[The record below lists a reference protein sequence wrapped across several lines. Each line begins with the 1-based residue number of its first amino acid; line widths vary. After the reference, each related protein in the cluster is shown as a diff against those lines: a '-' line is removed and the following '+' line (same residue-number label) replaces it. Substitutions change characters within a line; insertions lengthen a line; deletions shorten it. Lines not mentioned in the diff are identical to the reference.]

1 MASETMDMLA
11 NDQRVSLRDS
21 LLLYHVPVPPDFLQK
36 VAILKPSGMTIQ
48 CYFYIMGKDNFQTG
62 NTSYIDYHEMA
73 GTLQTLYAT
82 VRRCINWL
90 VKYGFII
97 RLDKRYGNRFHIPE
111 CLNVK
116 ADTDRLR

>member
-36 VAILKPSGMTIQ
+36 VAILKHSGMTIQ
-48 CYFYIMGKDNFQTG
+48 CYFYIMGKGNFQTG

-73 GTLQTLYAT
+73 GTLH
-82 VRRCINWL
+82 RRRINWL
-90 VKYGFII
+90 VEYGFII